1 MRATQWFFTTHV
13 TASLRHHKPF
23 KLRHNLSEQ
32 PVRSC
37 HYPFPYRLASWFAVR
52 PAPPAALH
60 PLTFPGRQA
69 DWASKRTFFP
79 QHLLYRYLTR
89 SYRIRIPCGDWAG
102 LHRWT
107 HSCGKPH
114 KQALV
119 CRNSSFGPIT
129 RLILKRLCPQN
140 QYSMMHRHRYVAEAA
155 GLELAHLLLG
165 PRFSKPLPLD
175 QLGLHFQIAIA
186 NANMVDAAGFE
197 PACTSASRSN
207 VHMKKWQRVEGS
219 NLRSVTVK
227 V

>member
-60 PLTFPGRQA
+60 PLTFPSRQA
-69 DWASKRTFFP
+69 DWASKRMFFP

-89 SYRIRIPCGDWAG
+89 SYRIRIPFGDWAG

-114 KQALV
+114 KRALV
-119 CRNSSFGPIT
+119 CRHHSFGPIT

-140 QYSMMHRHRYVAEAA
+140 QYSMVHSTCCEPVTGGSGGTRTRTPIARPPVFETVAARPTR
-155 GLELAHLLLG
+155 LT
-165 PRFSKPLPLD
+165 LPNCNRKCEY
-175 QLGLHFQIAIA
+175 G
-186 NANMVDAAGFE
+186 G
-197 PACTSASRSN
+197 R
-207 VHMKKWQRVEGS
+207 
-219 NLRSVTVK
+219 
-227 V
+227 